1 MKVSGSENL
10 LTISV
15 LIGTR
20 NRPEALK
27 RCLKSVLS
35 QDYANFEVLI
45 LDDGSDSC
53 DVCDLI
59 QELMNSRVRY
69 FRAPQPLGVAGGRNW
84 LMELAKG
91 DVFCVI
97 DDDAYF
103 DSPYALTKIAEVL
116 SRNPDIGIIAVK
128 VVDHRGGKIGL
139 LVPFSKWTLFRHPDL
154 IDREVDVSYFLG
166 TCHAIRRKVIEI
178 CGPYQPDL
186 VYGEEELDLSY
197 RAVQND
203 FRIRYIPDVIV
214 HHYSHAS
221 VVQSPG
227 SMRHPELYYHTRN
240 RILIASKYLP
250 YRYLIFYLAFWTLR
264 YFVLAL
270 QTRALLEFV
279 QGLVAGFRVARK
291 VKRASLSPQAVT
303 YLRKHYGRLWY

>member
-1 MKVSGSENL
+1 MKVFGSGNI

-27 RCLKSVLS
+27 RCLKNVLS
-35 QDYANFEVLI
+35 QDYPNFEVLI
-45 LDDGSDSC
+45 LDDSSDSC
-53 DVCDLI
+53 DICDLI
-59 QELMNSRVRY
+59 RGLINSRVRC

-103 DSPYALTKIAEVL
+103 DSPYALTRIAEVL

-128 VVDHRGGKIGL
+128 VVDYRDGKREL
-139 LVPFSKWTLFRHPDL
+139 LVPFSKWALFRHPDL

-178 CGPYQPDL
+178 CGPYQSDL
-186 VYGEEELDLSY
+186 IYGEEELDLSY
-197 RAVQND
+197 RAVQNG

-214 HHYSHAS
+214 HHYPHSS
-221 VVQSPG
+221 VVKSLW
-227 SMRHPELYYHTRN
+227 SMKHPELYYHTRN
-240 RILIASKYLP
+240 RILLASKYLP
-250 YRYLIFYLAFWTLR
+250 FRYLFFYISFWLLR
-264 YFVLAL
+264 CFLFAL
-270 QTRALLEFV
+270 QNWAFPEFL
-279 QGLVAGFRVARK
+279 GGFVAGIRMVRK
-291 VKRASLSPQAVT
+291 VKRVPLNSRAVM
-303 YLRKHYGRLWY
+303 YLRQHYGRLWY